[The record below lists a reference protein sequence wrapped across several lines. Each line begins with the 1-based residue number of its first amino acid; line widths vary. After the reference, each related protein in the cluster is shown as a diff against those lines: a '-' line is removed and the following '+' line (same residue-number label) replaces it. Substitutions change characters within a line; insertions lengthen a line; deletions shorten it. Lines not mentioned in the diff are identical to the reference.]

1 MAVVKMQPGFIEDTR
16 GDAVVEATILF
27 PIIMMIFAGLVLL
40 AMYLPI
46 RMTLQQTTQY
56 AATALATE
64 QSDTWLDFDTG
75 TLEYVELTQKRDLPN
90 VYAAVLAS
98 FLMSDVQ
105 DDAETIVQKLEGKSI
120 TSHSGR
126 LEVECEIENYLVYKE
141 IKVTATRTVP
151 MPVDLSFVK
160 FPSEIPITVS
170 STAVVLNGDEFIR
183 NMDLAVELVAYLDEK
198 YNLHIKELT
207 STMGK
212 WMGKVYEILGI

>member
-1 MAVVKMQPGFIEDTR
+1 MDTRPSFCKDTR

-40 AMYLPI
+40 AMYLPT

-56 AATALATE
+56 AANALATE

-75 TLEYVELTQKRDLPN
+75 ALKYEVLTNKGDLPN

-105 DDAETIVQKLEGKSI
+105 DDAETIVQRLEGKSI
-120 TSHSGR
+120 TSHSGS
-126 LEVECEIENYLVYKE
+126 LEVECEISNYLVYKE

-160 FPSEIPITVS
+160 FPKEIPITVS

-198 YNLHIKELT
+198 YNLHVKELT

>member
-1 MAVVKMQPGFIEDTR
+1 
-16 GDAVVEATILF
+16 
-27 PIIMMIFAGLVLL
+27 
-40 AMYLPI
+40 
-46 RMTLQQTTQY
+46 
-56 AATALATE
+56 
-64 QSDTWLDFDTG
+64 
-75 TLEYVELTQKRDLPN
+75 
-90 VYAAVLAS
+90 
-98 FLMSDVQ
+98 
-105 DDAETIVQKLEGKSI
+105 
-120 TSHSGR
+120 
-126 LEVECEIENYLVYKE
+126 
-141 IKVTATRTVP
+141 